1 MNLVRLAQDSG
12 MSDED
17 VVELLNIAKGHFPRV
32 RLEYGRLNAEL
43 NSLEDEKS
51 NSAKEHKQ
59 LCNEISEMKIIVDQL
74 QLSIRESKD
83 KKLRLEL
90 QKIKLQNF
98 TKDFRDNN
106 IEYNT
111 VKQAIKGQLEYVL
124 ADRRRLVRT
133 AVQAVIEIL
142 RAEPQKFHSFYYN
155 QSTVQPGNNED
166 PLLVEAENLYEKI
179 LENVTNKAVTSLSDN
194 IISSV
199 STFAQQELCEEQAFH
214 PNFDTTE
221 NGLNNTTN
229 A

>member
-1 MNLVRLAQDSG
+1 M
-12 MSDED
+12 
-17 VVELLNIAKGHFPRV
+17 
-32 RLEYGRLNAEL
+32 
-43 NSLEDEKS
+43 
-51 NSAKEHKQ
+51 EHKQ

-83 KKLRLEL
+83 EKAKIEL

-142 RAEPQKFHSFYYN
+142 RVEPQKFHSFYHN

-166 PLLVEAENLYEKI
+166 PLLVEAENLYAKI
-179 LENVTNKAVTSLSDN
+179 LENITNKAVTSLSDN
-194 IISSV
+194 IISSM